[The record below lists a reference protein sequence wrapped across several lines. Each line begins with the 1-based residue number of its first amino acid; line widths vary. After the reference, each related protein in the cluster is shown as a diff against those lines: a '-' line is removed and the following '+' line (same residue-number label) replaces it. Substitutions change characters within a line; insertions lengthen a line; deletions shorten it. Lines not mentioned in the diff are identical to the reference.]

1 MRANV
6 EALIPKFQDD
16 ERNVQHAAADGLRYA
31 SPLRRSHVSQNQG
44 EPIKMRIALVVTILL
59 LLCGVGVCAESQRK
73 DKDEIK
79 PAEAQQMTGNKQR
92 GTEEAPVVV
101 KIIPPKIDKIDS
113 DADAK
118 EKEEKKT
125 LDSWLVFFT
134 GCLAAIGLMQLI
146 VFGLQARRLRQTVEA
161 TKEAADAAK
170 KSADAAELTAQAA
183 LGVELPRFVVTS
195 MKLIWNGTE
204 PHISITLTN
213 HGRTEAVVTGECLIY
228 RKEPALAPIPRY
240 PISSQKRIDFGKTI
254 KTGESHIIRESIP
267 SNDICANSDSPI
279 IWGYGYIKY
288 RDFLGK
294 IHTSGFV
301 GGAPMQSCSRD
312 VNVGRV
318 GVDFE
323 QQGPSAYTYEK
334 YEGNEA

>member
-1 MRANV
+1 
-6 EALIPKFQDD
+6 
-16 ERNVQHAAADGLRYA
+16 
-31 SPLRRSHVSQNQG
+31 
-44 EPIKMRIALVVTILL
+44 MRIALVVTILL

-73 DKDEIK
+73 NKDKIE
-79 PAEAQQMTGNKQR
+79 PAKAQQMTGDKQR
-92 GTEEAPVVV
+92 GTEESPVVV
-101 KIIPPKIDKIDS
+101 KIISPKRDKIES

-125 LDSWLVFFT
+125 LDSRLVFFT
-134 GCLAAIGLMQLI
+134 ACLAAIGLMQLI
-146 VFGLQARRLRQTVEA
+146 VFGWQARRLRQTVEA

-213 HGRTEAVVTGECLIY
+213 HGRTEAVITGECLIY
-228 RKEPALAPIPRY
+228 RKEPALAPHPRY
-240 PISSQKRIDFGKTI
+240 PMHSQRRIDFGKTI
-254 KTGESHIIRESIP
+254 KNGESHIIRENVP
-267 SNDICANSDSPI
+267 TDDISANSDSPI

-294 IHTSGFV
+294 SHSSGFV
-301 GGAPMQSCSRD
+301 GGVSMQNCSRD
-312 VNVGRV
+312 IIAGRV

-323 QQGPSAYTYEK
+323 QQGPATYTYEK
-334 YEGNEA
+334 YEGNKT

>member
-1 MRANV
+1 
-6 EALIPKFQDD
+6 
-16 ERNVQHAAADGLRYA
+16 
-31 SPLRRSHVSQNQG
+31 
-44 EPIKMRIALVVTILL
+44 MRIALVVTILL
-59 LLCGVGVCAESQRK
+59 LLCGAGICAESQPPTPSTREK
-73 DKDEIK
+73 VKQPDAQTKKNND
-79 PAEAQQMTGNKQR
+79 PANQLNTCTEA
-92 GTEEAPVVV
+92 
-101 KIIPPKIDKIDS
+101 
-113 DADAK
+113 
-118 EKEEKKT
+118 
-125 LDSWLVFFT
+125 
-134 GCLAAIGLMQLI
+134 LAAINKLLNAQEQEKTANKNTGSHKEESTSEWWKIPDIWVAVFTGILAAITGALAYFTLMLW
-146 VFGLQARRLRQTVEA
+146 RA
-161 TKEAADAAK
+161 TKTMVDEASLTSKRQAAETQDALNVSRQAAEAAK
-170 KSADAAELTAQAA
+170 KSAEAAELTAQAA

-228 RKEPALAPIPRY
+228 RKEPALAPHPRY

-267 SNDICANSDSPI
+267 SGDICANSDSPI

-301 GGAPMQSCSRD
+301 GGASMQSCGRD

-323 QQGPSAYTYEK
+323 QQGPAAYTYEK
-334 YEGNEA
+334 YEENEP